1 MIRNLLFSLLL
12 VTTLAEA
19 IPSESSSTKSFMSDK
34 TEVAVNL
41 EVSGAEAICQTADG
55 YVWIAQYSGLTR
67 YDSTEYVTYKS
78 FTENNTKYDIINVRA
93 LAADGNTLYV
103 ATNKNLFVY
112 KDYEFSYINVEAGLI
127 RDIALDKENELLY
140 ISSVDQGATLY
151 NIKTGLANKL
161 PGLES
166 GSVNDI
172 ALDTVRNSYYFQTD
186 SGVFNSFGSEIYLYP
201 RVLDIYSYGE
211 ILYIGNDDGLIKRYD
226 MSSKVFLEDLSVHD
240 QINKMLY
247 SEDDNTL
254 FVACENNGLYCVN
267 FSYDEPYIASAG
279 ELENK
284 NQLIDLM
291 IDYQGNL
298 WLASHFA
305 GSSGVSLITKNA
317 LLDLLYDDVIWQEVA
332 EIDRGVLA
340 IERYQDI
347 QYIVSSKS
355 IYLYDLKAG
364 KIVNDNVIMTA
375 INNYAIEKGISYSPK
390 DIEIFKEKIY
400 FAITGIGLVEYNPSN
415 DNLVIYDAE
424 YIADHISKVV
434 EVPDISIVAAMRCLR
449 SFDNYLAI
457 GYTRGVA
464 KFDGTNFSAM
474 GTGPTSV
481 LYLSKSNEGKLL
493 FNRSAGIFEIDD
505 DFTTYTQIPTIEGV
519 EGNVLKFL
527 VDNNKIYYNLNSRL
541 FKAEL
546 VNGEYIQSEIIV
558 PHVQGS
564 IVELSKI
571 AYHSMNGELKY
582 KYVIASQTQIYIVD
596 NLDTETL
603 NDYEFY
609 DSTNGLKTIAANTSG
624 YYDVADQKYYFQ
636 STNGIFV
643 YDFNEERSLSVPV
656 KIDVHSIVLDGVEH
670 YGNNINIS
678 KDTYRITINLSIFGF
693 KPHKGYSVYY
703 KLEGI
708 DKDYHLM
715 GGDDYSINF
724 TNLAGGKYKFRAYVL
739 DEYGQKSNEITITLV
754 KEKKI
759 IEYAWFWIIIALLA
773 LSIVV
778 GIAFFIIQLRTR
790 SALRKQLEYKHI
802 TLESIQAIARTIDA
816 KDEYTNGHSTRV
828 GYYSRIIA
836 ENLGMSKDELDNM
849 YYIALLHDIGKIAIP
864 DKILNKPGKLTDEE
878 FVIMKSHTLRGAK
891 ILKGISTIPHIIE
904 GAKSHHERWDG
915 RGYPEGLKGEEI
927 PYVARIICCADCI
940 DAMATRRVYKEPIPI
955 EEIAKEFERC
965 SGTNFD
971 PDIAKVVINMIHTG
985 KLKPY
990 AAENDYYLA
999 DDGKT
1004 YRVNRAKEEK

>member
-172 ALDTVRNSYYFQTD
+172 ALDTVRNSYYYQTD

-298 WLASHFA
+298 WFASHFA

>member
-172 ALDTVRNSYYFQTD
+172 ALDTVRNSYYYQTD

>member
-172 ALDTVRNSYYFQTD
+172 ALDTVRNSYYYQTD

-678 KDTYRITINLSIFGF
+678 QDTYRITINLSIFGF

-759 IEYAWFWIIIALLA
+759 IEYAWFWIVIALLA

>member
-12 VTTLAEA
+12 VTTLAET

-172 ALDTVRNSYYFQTD
+172 ALDTVRNSYYYQTD

-298 WLASHFA
+298 WLTSHFA

-564 IVELSKI
+564 IVEISKI
-571 AYHSMNGELKY
+571 SYHSMNGELKY

-643 YDFNEERSLSVPV
+643 YDFNEERSLSIPV
-656 KIDVHSIVLDGVEH
+656 KIDAHSIVLDGVEH

-678 KDTYRITINLSIFGF
+678 QDTYRITINLSIFGF

>member
-298 WLASHFA
+298 WFASHFA

-759 IEYAWFWIIIALLA
+759 IEYAWFWIVIALLA

>member
-1 MIRNLLFSLLL
+1 MLKNLLFSLLL
-12 VTTLAEA
+12 VTSLAEA
-19 IPSESSSTKSFMSDK
+19 VPNEASSPKSFMSDK

-41 EVSGAEAICQTADG
+41 EVSGAEAICQTDDG

-67 YDSTEYVTYKS
+67 YDSQEYVTYKS
-78 FTENNTKYDIINVRA
+78 FTENDTKYDIINVRA
-93 LAADGNTLYV
+93 LAANGNTLYV

-112 KDYEFSYINVEAGLI
+112 KDYQFSYVNIDAGVI
-127 RDIALDKENELLY
+127 RDMTLDKEHGLLY

-151 NIKTGLANKL
+151 NIKTGVASKL
-161 PGLES
+161 KGLES

-172 ALDTVRNSYYFQTD
+172 ALDTIRNSFYYQTD
-186 SGVFNSFGSEIYLYP
+186 AGVFNDYGNEIYSYP
-201 RVLDIYSYGE
+201 RVLDIYSYGD

-226 MSSKVFLEDLSVHD
+226 MASHLFYEDISVHD

-247 SEDDNTL
+247 SKEADTL

-267 FSYDEPYIASAG
+267 FSNQEPSIASAG

-305 GSSGVSLITKNA
+305 GSSGVSIITKNA
-317 LLDLLYDDVIWQEVA
+317 LLDLLYDDVIWQEVL

-340 IERYQDI
+340 IERYLDT

-355 IYLYDLKAG
+355 IYAYDLKEG
-364 KIVNDNVIMTA
+364 KIVTDNVIMET
-375 INNYAIEKGISYSPK
+375 INAYATEKAISYSPK
-390 DIEIFKEKIY
+390 DVEIFNNKVY
-400 FAITGIGLVEYNPSN
+400 FAITGIGLVEYDPAT
-415 DNLVIYDAE
+415 DNVVIYDSE
-424 YIADHISKVV
+424 YITSHLEKVV
-434 EVPDISIVAAMRCLR
+434 EVPDTSIIAAMRCLR

-464 KFDGTNFSAM
+464 KFDGNKFSAM

-481 LYLSKSNEGKLL
+481 LYLSKSKEGKLL

-505 DFTTYTQIPTIEGV
+505 DFTSYTQIPTIEGV

-527 VDNNKIYYNLNSRL
+527 VDGDKIYYNLNSRL

-546 VNGEYIQSEIIV
+546 INGEYVQSEIII
-558 PHVQGS
+558 PHIKGS

-571 AYHSMNGELKY
+571 AYNSMYGLKRY

-596 NLDTETL
+596 KLDTDTL
-603 NDYEFY
+603 SDYEFY
-609 DSTNGLKTIAANTSG
+609 DATNGLKNIAANTSG
-624 YYDVADQKYYFQ
+624 YYDSSDQKYYFQ

-656 KIDVHSIVLDGVEH
+656 KIDAHSIVLDGVE
-670 YGNNINIS
+670 YFGNNINIS

-693 KPHKGYSVYY
+693 KPHKGYAIYY
-703 KLEGI
+703 KLDGI

-724 TNLAGGKYKFRAYVL
+724 TNLAGGKYKFHAYAL
-739 DEYGQKSNEITITLV
+739 DEHGQKSNEIHITLN

-759 IEYAWFWIIIALLA
+759 IEHAYFWIIIALLA

-790 SALRKQLEYKHI
+790 RALRKQLEYKHI
-802 TLESIQAIARTIDA
+802 TVESIQAIARTIDA

-878 FVIMKSHTLRGAK
+878 FLVMKSHTTRGAK

-940 DAMATRRVYKEPIPI
+940 DAMATRRVYKEPIPL
-955 EEIAKEFERC
+955 EDIAKEFERC
-965 SGTNFD
+965 AGTNFD
-971 PDIAKVVINMIHTG
+971 PNIAKVVVNMIHAG

-990 AAENDYYLA
+990 SAENDYYLG

-1004 YRVNRAKEEK
+1004 YRVNRGKEEK

>member
-12 VTTLAEA
+12 VTTLAET

-172 ALDTVRNSYYFQTD
+172 ALDTVRNSYYYQTD

-254 FVACENNGLYCVN
+254 FVACENNGLYCIN
-267 FSYDEPYIASAG
+267 FSTDEPYIASAG

-390 DIEIFKEKIY
+390 DIEIFKDKIY
-400 FAITGIGLVEYNPSN
+400 FAITGIGLVEYNPNN

-449 SFDNYLAI
+449 NFDNYLAI

-571 AYHSMNGELKY
+571 SYHSMNGELKY

-656 KIDVHSIVLDGVEH
+656 KIDAHSIVLDGVEH

>member
-298 WLASHFA
+298 WFASHFA

>member
-1 MIRNLLFSLLL
+1 MFKSLFLSLLL
-12 VTTLAEA
+12 VTPLAEA
-19 IPSESSSTKSFMSDK
+19 LPLEPSSTKSFMSDK

-41 EVSGAEAICQTADG
+41 EVSGAEAICQTDDG

-67 YDSTEYVTYKS
+67 YDSQEYVTYKS
-78 FTENNTKYDIINVRA
+78 FTEKNITYNIINVRA

-112 KDYEFSYINVEAGLI
+112 KDYEFSFINVEAGVI
-127 RDIALDKENELLY
+127 RDIALDKEHELIY
-140 ISSVDQGATLY
+140 ISSVDKGATLY
-151 NIKTGLANKL
+151 NIKTGTSMKVS
-161 PGLES
+161 GLES

-172 ALDTVRNSYYFQTD
+172 ALDTLRNTFYYQTD
-186 SGVFNSFGSEIYLYP
+186 SGVFNESGLEIYSYP
-201 RVLDIYSYGE
+201 KVLDIYSYGD

-226 MSSKVFLEDLSVHD
+226 MSNKIFLEDISVHD

-267 FSYDEPYIASAG
+267 FSYEEPYIASAG

-284 NQLIDLM
+284 NQLVDLM

-317 LLDLLYDDVIWQEVA
+317 LLDLLYDDVTWKEVP

-340 IERYQDI
+340 IERYDNI

-355 IYLYDLKAG
+355 IYLYDLNEG
-364 KIVNDNVIMTA
+364 KIIVDNVLMTA
-375 INNYAIEKGISYSPK
+375 INEYALEKGVSYSPK
-390 DIEIFKEKIY
+390 DIEIFDNKVY
-400 FAITGIGLVEYNPSN
+400 FAITGIGLVEYNPTAKS
-415 DNLVIYDAE
+415 VTIYDEE
-424 YIADHISKVV
+424 YIASHTEKLKD
-434 EVPDISIVAAMRCLR
+434 VPDVSLVAAMRCLR

-464 KFDGTNFSAM
+464 KFDGSKFSAM

-481 LYLSKSNEGKLL
+481 LYLSKSKDGKLL
-493 FNRSAGIFEIDD
+493 FNRSTGIYEVDDSFEK
-505 DFTTYTQIPTIEGV
+505 YKQIPTIDGV

-527 VDNNKIYYNLNSRL
+527 VDDNKIYYNLNSRL

-546 VNGEYIQSEIIV
+546 INGKYVQSEIIV
-558 PHVQGS
+558 PHIKGS

-571 AYHSMNGELKY
+571 SYNSMYGLKRY
-582 KYVIASQTQIYIVD
+582 KYVIASQTQVYITD
-596 NLDTETL
+596 DLSGESLT
-603 NDYEFY
+603 DYEFY
-609 DSTNGLKTIAANTSG
+609 DSTNGLKAIAANTSG
-624 YYDVADQKYYFQ
+624 YYDEADQKYYFQ

-656 KIDVHSIVLDGVEH
+656 RIDAHSVTLDGVEH

-693 KPHKGYSVYY
+693 KPHKGYSIYY
-703 KLEGI
+703 KLDGI
-708 DKDYHLM
+708 DKNYHLM

-724 TNLAGGKYKFRAYVL
+724 TNLAGGKYKFHAYAL
-739 DEYGQKSNEITITLV
+739 DEYGQKSNEIYITLV

-759 IEYAWFWIIIALLA
+759 IEYVWFWIIVAILA

-778 GIAFFIIQLRTR
+778 GVAFFIIQLRTR
-790 SALRKQLEYKHI
+790 RALRKQLEYKHI
-802 TLESIQAIARTIDA
+802 TVESIQAIARTIDA

-878 FVIMKSHTLRGAK
+878 FIVMKSHTTRGAK

-915 RGYPEGLKGEEI
+915 KGYPDGLKGEEI

-940 DAMATRRVYKEPIPI
+940 DAMATKRVYKEPIPI
-955 EEIAKEFERC
+955 EDIAKEFERC
-965 SGTNFD
+965 AGTNFD
-971 PDIAKVVINMIHTG
+971 PNIAKVVVNMIHTG

-990 AAENDYYLA
+990 AAEKDYYLA

-1004 YRVNRAKEEK
+1004 YRVNRGKEEK

>member
-1 MIRNLLFSLLL
+1 MLKNLLFSLLL
-12 VTTLAEA
+12 VTSLAEA
-19 IPSESSSTKSFMSDK
+19 IPSETSSTKSFMSDK

-41 EVSGAEAICQTADG
+41 EVSGAEAICQTDDG

-67 YDSTEYVTYKS
+67 YDSQEYVTYKS
-78 FTENNTKYDIINVRA
+78 FTENDTKYDIINVRA

-112 KDYEFSYINVEAGLI
+112 DNYEFSCINVEAGVI
-127 RDIALDKENELLY
+127 RDIALDKVHKALY

-151 NIKTGLANKL
+151 NIKTGLSMKL

-172 ALDTVRNSYYFQTD
+172 ALDTNRNSFYYQTD
-186 SGVFNSFGSEIYLYP
+186 AGVYNEYGTEIYSYP
-201 RVLDIYSYGE
+201 RVLDIYSYGD
-211 ILYIGNDDGLIKRYD
+211 ILYIGNDDGLIKRYN
-226 MSSKVFLEDLSVHD
+226 MESKYFLEDISVHD

-247 SEDDNTL
+247 SKDDNIL

-267 FSYDEPYIASAG
+267 LSSDEPYIASTG

-284 NQLIDLM
+284 NQLVDLM

-317 LLDLLYDDVIWQEVA
+317 LLDLLYDDVIWQEVM

-355 IYLYDLKAG
+355 IYLYDLKEG
-364 KIVNDNVIMTA
+364 KIISDNGLMTA
-375 INNYAIEKGISYSPK
+375 INNYATEKEISYSPK
-390 DIEIFKEKIY
+390 DVEIFNNKVY
-400 FAITGIGLVEYNPSN
+400 FAITGIGLVEYNPVN
-415 DNLVIYDAE
+415 DNVVIYDAE
-424 YIADHISKVV
+424 HITSHLDKLV
-434 EVPDISIVAAMRCLR
+434 EVPDTSIIAAMRCLR

-493 FNRSAGIFEIDD
+493 FNRSAGIFAIDD
-505 DFTTYTQIPTIEGV
+505 NFTGYTQIPTIEGV

-527 VDNNKIYYNLNSRL
+527 VDDNKVYYNLNSRL

-546 VNGEYIQSEIIV
+546 INGEYVQSEIII
-558 PHVQGS
+558 PHIKGS

-571 AYHSMNGELKY
+571 AYNSMYGLKRY

-596 NLDTETL
+596 SLNSDTLT
-603 NDYEFY
+603 DYEFY

-624 YYDVADQKYYFQ
+624 YYDESDQKYYFQ

-656 KIDVHSIVLDGVEH
+656 KIDAHSVALDGVEYH
-670 YGNNINIS
+670 GNHINIS

-693 KPHKGYSVYY
+693 KPHKGYAIYY

-724 TNLAGGKYKFRAYVL
+724 TNLAGGKYKFVAYAM
-739 DEYGQKSNEITITLV
+739 DEHGQKSNEISITLV

-778 GIAFFIIQLRTR
+778 GVAFFIIQLRTR
-790 SALRKQLEYKHI
+790 RALRKQLEYKHI
-802 TLESIQAIARTIDA
+802 TVESIQAIARTIDA

-878 FVIMKSHTLRGAK
+878 FVVMKSHTTRGAK

-915 RGYPEGLKGEEI
+915 KGYPDGLKGEEI

-940 DAMATRRVYKEPIPI
+940 DAMATKRVYKEPIPI
-955 EEIAKEFERC
+955 EDIAKEFERC
-965 SGTNFD
+965 AGTNFD
-971 PDIAKVVINMIHTG
+971 PNIAKVVVNMIHTG

-990 AAENDYYLA
+990 AAEKDYYLA

-1004 YRVNRAKEEK
+1004 YRVNRGKEEK